1 MNHLGIVT
9 IGRNEGER
17 LRRCLTSVVGRGL
30 PVVYVD
36 SNSTD
41 GSPALARSL
50 GAEVVELDPSWPVG
64 VPRARNEGFQRLCQ
78 IDPDVR
84 FVQFLDGDCELV
96 EGWLERGCRVLGD
109 RPEVAL
115 VTGRRRERFPERSIY
130 NRLADLEWDM
140 PIGEINGSHGDIMV
154 RTLAFCQVGGFDA
167 AVLVGEDYELCVRL
181 RKQGWILLR
190 IDAEMTLHD
199 MAMTRFGQ
207 WWWRNVRCGYGYADG
222 ALVHG
227 KPPERHWVRE
237 VRSILFW
244 GVALPG
250 LALAAAWPSRGASL
264 LLLGGYVYLY
274 WRIRRYGSNRRWS
287 APDAQLYA
295 RWCILAK
302 FPHAIGLFT
311 YWFRR
316 LRRSERRIIEYKGVG
331 AAERQHDARFPQ
343 ISQQGHADGRGSTR
357 HGSRVAE
364 IQAGHEEELTQ

>member
-17 LRRCLTSVVGRGL
+17 LQRCLTSVVGRGL

-41 GSPALARSL
+41 GSAALARSL

-78 IDPDVR
+78 TDPDVR
-84 FVQFLDGDCELV
+84 FVQFVDGDCELV
-96 EGWLERGCRVLGD
+96 EEWLERGCRILED

-115 VTGRRRERFPERSIY
+115 VTGRRRERFPERSVY

-140 PIGEINGSHGDIMV
+140 PIGPIKGSHGDIMV
-154 RTLAFCQVGGFDA
+154 RAEAFRGVGGFDA
-167 AVLVGEDYELCVRL
+167 AVLVSEDYELCVRL
-181 RKQGWILLR
+181 RKRGWILLR

-199 MAMTRFGQ
+199 SAMTRFGQ
-207 WWWRNVRCGYGYADG
+207 WWWRSVRTGYGYADG
-222 ALVHG
+222 ALLHG
-227 KPPERHWVRE
+227 KPPERHCVRE

-244 GVALPG
+244 GVALPA
-250 LALAAAWPSRGASL
+250 LALALAWPSRGASF
-264 LLLGGYVYLY
+264 LLLGGYLYLY
-274 WRIRRYGSNRRWS
+274 WRIRRYGSRQGWS
-287 APDAQLYA
+287 APDARLYA

-302 FPHAIGLFT
+302 FPHAIGLLI

-316 LRRSERRIIEYKGVG
+316 VIRSERRIIEYKGAG
-331 AAERQHDARFPQ
+331 TAAVAPAP
-343 ISQQGHADGRGSTR
+343 S
-357 HGSRVAE
+357 SRRDDITTAWCYRRE
-364 IQAGHEEELTQ
+364 S